1 MKLENNLPQMLE
13 PDPDEELRSLLQK
26 ADTALDDKTREFIAA
41 ALRSIPEEPATRYET
56 EVSHEGV
63 LCGNEG

>member
-1 MKLENNLPQMLE
+1 MKPENNLPQIRE
-13 PDPDEELRSLLQK
+13 PGPDADLWSLLQK
-26 ADTALDDKTREFIAA
+26 AETAFDDKTRAFIAV
-41 ALRSIPEEPATRYET
+41 ALRSIPEEPAIRYEI